1 MELPENAGKPWA
13 PAEEAELVRA
23 FEAGATIS
31 QLARQH
37 GRTRQAIQGRL
48 YRLGK
53 VPEWRLTAPP
63 DRAADR
69 AGVRP
74 VTPAE
79 CASVAA
85 PAQVRL
91 DGLNA
96 AARALVRADFS
107 PDELPTILRAEIASL
122 QRDSGREVAFRDGTG
137 GVWFTFNTR
146 RPCGYAT
153 VRKPDQVRFLSGEID
168 GVWMVVNLHKPGTY
182 RHENAQ
188 VAAAL
193 RALAEVVEGAEVP
206 LADHDMQ
213 LPVGG

>member
-1 MELPENAGKPWA
+1 MGLAENAGKPWT

-23 FEAGATIS
+23 FEAGATTS

-53 VPEWRLTAPP
+53 VPEWRLTTPP
-63 DRAADR
+63 DRAADG

-79 CASVAA
+79 CVSAA
-85 PAQVRL
+85 AAQVRL

-96 AARALVRADFS
+96 AARALLRADFS

-137 GVWFTFNTR
+137 GVWFAFHTR
-146 RPCGYAT
+146 RPRGCAT
-153 VRKPDQVRFLSGEID
+153 VRKPGQVRFLSGEID
-168 GVWMVVNLHKPGTY
+168 GVWMVVNLHKPGAY
-182 RHENAQ
+182 RHENAR

-193 RALAEVVEGAEVP
+193 RALADAVEGAEAP
-206 LADHDMQ
+206 LADLDMQ
-213 LPVGG
+213 LRVGG